1 MSLKGI
7 CTRTATIALA
17 AAALAA
23 PAASARPADIPP
35 VHDETTA
42 TAQDQQDLRSADAID
57 AATRAAQ
64 HQQDLRSADAIDAAT
79 RTALDPQANARAD
92 TTPEASAE
100 HGIAW
105 RTIAIG
111 IAVSLLALGIAG
123 ITSRTRR
130 TSRAR
135 ISA

>member
-1 MSLKGI
+1 MSLKSI

-57 AATRAAQ
+57 AATR
-64 HQQDLRSADAIDAAT
+64 T
-79 RTALDPQANARAD
+79 GLDPQANARAD